1 MNEMGVKLI
10 AWMIV
15 MIVLL
20 VAALIWNEV
29 RR

>member
-10 AWMIV
+10 AWMVV
-15 MIVLL
+15 MLVLV

-29 RR
+29 RG